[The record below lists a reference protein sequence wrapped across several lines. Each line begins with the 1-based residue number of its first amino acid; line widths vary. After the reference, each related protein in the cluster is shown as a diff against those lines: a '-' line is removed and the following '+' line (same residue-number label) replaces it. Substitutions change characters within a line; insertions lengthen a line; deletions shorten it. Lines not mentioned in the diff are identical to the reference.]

1 MYFVRTAHERDLD
14 AIRNLLLAAYHF
26 TYDALYGVDKVNEL
40 NADWNAADQLN
51 TLIKDPGGEFLVADN
66 GRSIGGVAYA
76 CMSTR
81 TPHTAAL
88 VKLYVHPDCLR
99 LGIGRDLLAEM
110 ETCFPDATRMRLQ
123 VDPGNSRAIAFYETH
138 GFAVSGRTENCGS
151 GESGIPALLMEKPLA
166 DL

>member
-14 AIRNLLLAAYHF
+14 AIRNLLLAAYHV

-40 NADWNAADQLN
+40 NADWNAADQLK

-88 VKLYVHPDCLR
+88 VKLYVHPDWPQAGHRARSPGGNGNLLSRCQADAAAGRSRQFTRHR
-99 LGIGRDLLAEM
+99 LL
-110 ETCFPDATRMRLQ
+110 
-123 VDPGNSRAIAFYETH
+123 
-138 GFAVSGRTENCGS
+138 
-151 GESGIPALLMEKPLA
+151 
-166 DL
+166 